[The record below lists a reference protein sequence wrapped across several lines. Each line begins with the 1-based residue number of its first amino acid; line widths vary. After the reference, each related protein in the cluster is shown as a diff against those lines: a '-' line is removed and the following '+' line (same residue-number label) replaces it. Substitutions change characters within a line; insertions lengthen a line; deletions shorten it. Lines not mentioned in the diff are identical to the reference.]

1 VNLWMKRA
9 IGAAAVGGGL
19 LALGA
24 GAAGAQEV
32 SADASARLGRP
43 TAAQVRVCADG
54 RVLSRLL
61 GSCSGQSGTSA
72 TVRAGDGIRG
82 EVRASRLASADA
94 SVGTR
99 PAASAQASAA
109 TRSEAATADA
119 DAAAGTSPQAGADAD
134 ASLSRPRAARLL
146 RLRPLVSPAGV
157 GLLGTS
163 PFTLVGDP
171 TSGALLQLGDLTLGD
186 LAGEAPTGI
195 GVLDSGPIA
204 SGNQVDVDAGDVS
217 PSAPVTVCGNS
228 AGVLGDA
235 SASCGASRPSA
246 GSAAPA
252 GNAAA
257 GSGSASQG
265 NPSSDSLLD
274 GLASGNQVDAG
285 IGDISPSVPVMV
297 CGNSAG
303 VLGDASAGCG
313 AGQQAS
319 SSGTSSGT
327 AQSSAGVSAGTGST
341 DGSLLDGAA
350 GSNQVDAGVGSVS
363 PSVPVTV
370 CGNAVGE
377 ASASC
382 GAGQQASSGGTTAP
396 SGGAGGSSS
405 SDSSGSQAGASVES
419 VSASVPVTVCGNG
432 VGLLGDASVSCA
444 ADTST
449 GGIIAPPPGTT
460 TPGSTDTDGTQ
471 GSPGSTGT
479 SGIPGTTGLTSGAS
493 GEAGDPANAFAP
505 LRSALA
511 GADTLAFTGA
521 AADLLAAVAAGLL
534 VAGVLIVRAA
544 RPATAAT
551 EGGEDR

>member
-9 IGAAAVGGGL
+9 IGAAALGGGL

-24 GAAGAQEV
+24 GAASAQEL
-32 SADASARLGRP
+32 SADASARVGRP
-43 TAAQVRVCADG
+43 TSAQVRVCADG

-61 GSCSGQSGTSA
+61 GGCSGQSGTSA
-72 TVRAGDGIRG
+72 TVRAGDGIRAR
-82 EVRASRLASADA
+82 VRASRLASADA
-94 SVGTR
+94 SVGARPSR

-109 TRSEAATADA
+109 TAD
-119 DAAAGTSPQAGADAD
+119 TSPQASADAD
-134 ASLSRPRAARLL
+134 ASLSRPRAGRLL
-146 RLRPLVSPAGV
+146 RLRPVASAAGV

-171 TSGALLQLGDLTLGD
+171 ASGDLLQLGDLTLGD
-186 LAGEAPTGI
+186 LAGEAPAGI

-217 PSAPVTVCGNS
+217 PSAPVTVCGN
-228 AGVLGDA
+228 GVGALGDA
-235 SASCGASRPSA
+235 TASCPASQSSA
-246 GSAAPA
+246 GSSAPA

-257 GSGSASQG
+257 GSGSTSQD

-285 IGDISPSVPVMV
+285 IG
-297 CGNSAG
+297 
-303 VLGDASAGCG
+303 
-313 AGQQAS
+313 
-319 SSGTSSGT
+319 
-327 AQSSAGVSAGTGST
+327 
-341 DGSLLDGAA
+341 
-350 GSNQVDAGVGSVS
+350 SVS

-370 CGNAVGE
+370 CGNAVG
-377 ASASC
+377 
-382 GAGQQASSGGTTAP
+382 
-396 SGGAGGSSS
+396 
-405 SDSSGSQAGASVES
+405 
-419 VSASVPVTVCGNG
+419 
-432 VGLLGDASVSCA
+432 DASVSCA

-449 GGIIAPPPGTT
+449 GGTIAPPPGTT

-479 SGIPGTTGLTSGAS
+479 SGIPGTTTGLTPGTSGA
-493 GEAGDPANAFAP
+493 AGDPANSFAP

-521 AADLLAAVAAGLL
+521 AADLLAAVATGLL
-534 VAGVLIVRAA
+534 AAGALIVRAA
-544 RPATAAT
+544 GPATAAT

>member
-9 IGAAAVGGGL
+9 IGAAALGGGL

-24 GAAGAQEV
+24 GGAGAQEV
-32 SADASARLGRP
+32 AADASARLGRP
-43 TAAQVRVCADG
+43 TSAQVRVCADG
-54 RVLSRLL
+54 RVLPRLL

-72 TVRAGDGIRG
+72 TVRAG
-82 EVRASRLASADA
+82 VRASRLASADA

-99 PAASAQASAA
+99 PGASAQASAA
-109 TRSEAATADA
+109 TRSREATADA
-119 DAAAGTSPQAGADAD
+119 DAAAGTTARAGADAD

-146 RLRPLVSPAGV
+146 RLRPLISSAGV

-171 TSGALLQLGDLTLGD
+171 ASGDLLQLGDLTLGD
-186 LAGEAPTGI
+186 LAGEAPAGI

-217 PSAPVTVCGNS
+217 PSVPVTVCGNS
-228 AGVLGDA
+228 AGVLGDT
-235 SASCGASRPSA
+235 SAGCAAGRPSA
-246 GSAAPA
+246 GSSAPA
-252 GNAAA
+252 GSAAA
-257 GSGSASQG
+257 GSGSASQD
-265 NPSSDSLLD
+265 NPSSDSPLD

-285 IGDISPSVPVMV
+285 IGDISPSVPVTV
-297 CGNSAG
+297 CGNGAG
-303 VLGDASAGCG
+303 VLGVASAGCG

-319 SSGTSSGT
+319 PGGTSSGT
-327 AQSSAGVSAGTGST
+327 AQSSAGVSAGTGSGT
-341 DGSLLDGAA
+341 DRSLLDRAA
-350 GSNQVDAGVGSVS
+350 GSNQVDAGIGSVS
-363 PSVPVTV
+363 PSVPLTV

-382 GAGQQASSGGTTAP
+382 GASQQASGGGTTAP
-396 SGGAGGSSS
+396 SGGDGGSSS
-405 SDSSGSQAGASVES
+405 SDSSGNQAEAGVES
-419 VSASVPVTVCGNG
+419 VSASVPVTAVCGNG

-479 SGIPGTTGLTSGAS
+479 SGIPGTTGPTPGTSGA
-493 GEAGDPANAFAP
+493 AGDPANAFAL

-521 AADLLAAVAAGLL
+521 AADLLATFAAGLL
-534 VAGVLIVRAA
+534 VAGALMVRAA

>member
-9 IGAAAVGGGL
+9 IGAAALGGGL

-24 GAAGAQEV
+24 GAASAQEV

-43 TAAQVRVCADG
+43 TSAQVRVCADG

-61 GSCSGQSGTSA
+61 GRCSGQSGTSA
-72 TVRAGDGIRG
+72 TVRAGDGIRAG
-82 EVRASRLASADA
+82 VRASRLASADA

-99 PAASAQASAA
+99 PGASAQASAA
-109 TRSEAATADA
+109 TRSRAATADA
-119 DAAAGTSPQAGADAD
+119 DAAAGTSPQARADAD

-146 RLRPLVSPAGV
+146 RLRRLVSPAGV

-171 TSGALLQLGDLTLGD
+171 ASGDLLQLGDLTLDD
-186 LAGEAPTGI
+186 LAGEAPAGI
-195 GVLDSGPIA
+195 GVLDSGPI
-204 SGNQVDVDAGDVS
+204 
-217 PSAPVTVCGNS
+217 
-228 AGVLGDA
+228 
-235 SASCGASRPSA
+235 
-246 GSAAPA
+246 
-252 GNAAA
+252 
-257 GSGSASQG
+257 
-265 NPSSDSLLD
+265 
-274 GLASGNQVDAG
+274 ASGNQVDAG

-350 GSNQVDAGVGSVS
+350 GNNQVDAGVGSVS

-382 GAGQQASSGGTTAP
+382 GASQQASGGGTTAP
-396 SGGAGGSSS
+396 SGGDSGSSS
-405 SDSSGSQAGASVES
+405 SDSSGNQAEASVES
-419 VSASVPVTVCGNG
+419 VSAPVPVTVCGNG

-479 SGIPGTTGLTSGAS
+479 SGIPGTTGLTPGTSGA
-493 GEAGDPANAFAP
+493 AGDPANAFAP

-511 GADTLAFTGA
+511 GADTLAFTGV
-521 AADLLAAVAAGLL
+521 AADLLAAVATGLL
-534 VAGVLIVRAA
+534 AAGALIVRAA